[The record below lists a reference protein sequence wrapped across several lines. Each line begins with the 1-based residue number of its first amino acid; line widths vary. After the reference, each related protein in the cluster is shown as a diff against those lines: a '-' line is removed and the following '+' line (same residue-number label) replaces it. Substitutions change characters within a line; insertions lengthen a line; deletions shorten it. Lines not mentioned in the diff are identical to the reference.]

1 MYIDFYGLNEPPFA
15 LTPDPRYLYFTPS
28 HTEVMANL
36 HYGIESG
43 RGLIVVTGEVGTG
56 KTTLLRWMM
65 QRLDRT
71 VMVAYIFNPRLS
83 VPEFYQYLATLFDI
97 QNWENKSDLLIE
109 LGKILD
115 TRHSRGL
122 RTVLVVDEAHGLSTE
137 VLGNFES
144 DTAKHLQIVL
154 TGQPELRDVLNY
166 SHLRQLKQRVA
177 LRCEIS
183 ALPNVDETAHYIASR
198 LKVAGARNPEM
209 FSPGA
214 VDYIFRC
221 SAGIPRNINNLCD
234 NAMLNGFASGEH
246 MISRAMIEEVAATFD
261 MLPRSDRDPRPT
273 EDSVRIFNA
282 AGRAELWAAG
292 NGNGGTGVPPVN
304 HAQDARAT
312 NGNGNGGTGVPPV
325 NHAQDA
331 RATNGNGNGGT
342 GVPPVNHAQ
351 DVHAT
356 NGNGDGGT
364 GLPPVNHAQ
373 DAHATTFDS
382 SEPAAN
388 FSLISPAPEPDI
400 TFGDRSPRN
409 EPPVTIEELG
419 SAFNRSGFGRGN
431 NGQNL

>member
-1 MYIDFYGLNEPPFA
+1 MYTEFYGLNELPFA

-109 LGKILD
+109 LGKVLEM
-115 TRHSRGL
+115 RHSRGL
-122 RTVLVVDEAHGLSTE
+122 RTVLVIDEAHGLSTE
-137 VLGNFES
+137 VLEEVRLLCNFES

-166 SHLRQLKQRVA
+166 THLRQLKQRVA

-198 LKVAGARNPEM
+198 LKVAGAPNTDI

-234 NAMLNGFASGEH
+234 NALLNGFAAGDRI
-246 MISRAMIEEVAATFD
+246 ISRAMVEEVAATFD
-261 MLPRSDRDPRPT
+261 MLPRSDRNAQPN
-273 EDSVRIFNA
+273 EESAVRIFNA

-292 NGNGGTGVPPVN
+292 NGNG
-304 HAQDARAT
+304 
-312 NGNGNGGTGVPPV
+312 NGNGNSNTDRADIPPF
-325 NHAQDA
+325 DR
-331 RATNGNGNGGT
+331 RA
-342 GVPPVNHAQ
+342 
-351 DVHAT
+351 
-356 NGNGDGGT
+356 
-364 GLPPVNHAQ
+364 
-373 DAHATTFDS
+373 
-382 SEPAAN
+382 PADN
-388 FSLISPAPEPDI
+388 FSLVSPAPEPDLVYGERSSLSVPPASAGGYR
-400 TFGDRSPRN
+400 FDRPSSN
-409 EPPVTIEELG
+409 LNPPADAGGTD
-419 SAFNRSGFGRGN
+419 RFGRGN
-431 NGQNL
+431 NGQSL